1 MVEIC
6 IMKQNNRPARDYVD
20 EISQYF
26 DDVKVKNNVIIAK
39 NQKETTKQSIWDFDG
54 EYKGNDVRFAK
65 DETNDEFNRLLK
77 TLNEVNMDKIILSLG
92 RPSRVLLDAGV
103 EDKPMKLYGNKIIK
117 KQKKHG
123 FNLSELENLPEAVA
137 DPIAV
142 FDNYHK
148 DGNRSILTELTTKK
162 GNFLVGVTVGKGDD
176 VDVNI
181 ISSVF
186 GKGDNNLLDWLER
199 GIATYINN
207 KKTQDFLHHSAL
219 YAEALKRR
227 GSLDGAKLNEL
238 NEINKLFGEK
248 LYIRTKNF
256 KNFFGDWEKDPEI
269 QLYYG
274 AVMIDGNIYRTKT
287 TVKKVLNR
295 GKASNQQYSFEIQEM
310 EMIEEHPVQQEISG
324 AKSANSPDTFT
335 KSISAANLLKNV
347 ESDKKDR
354 E

>member
-1 MVEIC
+1 
-6 IMKQNNRPARDYVD
+6 
-20 EISQYF
+20 
-26 DDVKVKNNVIIAK
+26 VKNNVIIAK
-39 NQKETTKQSIWDFDG
+39 SPKETAKQSIWDFDG
-54 EYKGNDVRFAK
+54 EYKGNDVRFAN

-92 RPSRVLLDAGV
+92 RPSKVLINAGI

-123 FNLSELENLPEAVA
+123 FNLSELENLPEAAA

-142 FDNYHK
+142 FDNYRK
-148 DGNRSILTELTTKK
+148 DGNRSILTELTTKN
-162 GNFLVGVTVGKGDD
+162 GNFLVSVEIGKDGDID
-176 VDVNI
+176 FNI

-186 GKGDNNLLDWLER
+186 GKWKESIEGWLKS
-199 GIATYINN
+199 GYATYING
-207 KKTQDFLHHSAL
+207 KKVKDFLLHNSAL
-219 YAEALKRR
+219 IAAASAK
-227 GSLDGAKLNEL
+227 SSPISGAKINSLFEL
-238 NEINKLFGEK
+238 NKYFGEK

-287 TVKKVLNR
+287 TVKRVLNR

-347 ESDKKDR
+347 ESDKKNR